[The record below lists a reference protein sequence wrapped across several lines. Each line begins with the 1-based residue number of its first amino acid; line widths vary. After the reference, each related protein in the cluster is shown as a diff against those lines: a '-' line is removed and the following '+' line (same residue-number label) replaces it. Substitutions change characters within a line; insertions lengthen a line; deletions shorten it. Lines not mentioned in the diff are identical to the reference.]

1 MRRGGAGV
9 VGMFTLVRFQTVS
22 VDESEEGNVGRRA
35 IFEASM
41 SYLGLG
47 RVHLVWCG
55 HEAEVG
61 DLAIM
66 MVVLHSTIKSEL
78 ERYPRKDVYHSTMA
92 CLQVMVNCLQVLLV
106 LHVGKVLTWT
116 LN

>member
-1 MRRGGAGV
+1 
-9 VGMFTLVRFQTVS
+9 
-22 VDESEEGNVGRRA
+22 
-35 IFEASM
+35 M

-78 ERYPRKDVYHSTMA
+78 ERYPRKDVYHSTMT
-92 CLQVMVNCLQVLLV
+92 CLQVMVNCLQVLLIV
-106 LHVGKVLTWT
+106 HVGKVLTWT